1 MAASDALPIPRKNV
15 AMRVTFGIFDADGD
29 LVTGAT
35 GLDSEVS
42 KDGGSF
48 TDATSEAT
56 EIGSTGIYYLDLT
69 STEMNADTVA
79 VQVKTSTSGAKTTVI
94 VMYPE
99 EAGDVRADVVQI
111 SGDSTAADNLEAAA
125 DGTGY
130 NLGGGSVVAASVTGA
145 VGSVATGGITAASIA
160 ADAIGASEL
169 AADAIAEIQSGLALA
184 TSTTAAAIRSALG
197 LASANLDTQLDALPT
212 AAENADAIW
221 DELLSGH
228 AVAGSAGH
236 YLTDAGAA
244 ADPLM
249 NTVPGSYTSGSAGYA
264 LGRIGSGQITTVSRV
279 SQAGNIEELIGGATY
294 SSAAGTSFDW
304 TDADNV
310 WPTLTGATITVSLA
324 HPDGQTAS
332 YSGSVVTA
340 TGSGKKVRLELT
352 AVQSA
357 ALQTLTVGR
366 WSLMVWAT
374 LSGGSVVPLV
384 SGYANVIDRPGP

>member
-1 MAASDALPIPRKNV
+1 
-15 AMRVTFGIFDADGD
+15 
-29 LVTGAT
+29 
-35 GLDSEVS
+35 
-42 KDGGSF
+42 
-48 TDATSEAT
+48 
-56 EIGSTGIYYLDLT
+56 
-69 STEMNADTVA
+69 
-79 VQVKTSTSGAKTTVI
+79 
-94 VMYPE
+94 
-99 EAGDVRADVVQI
+99 
-111 SGDSTAADNLEAAA
+111 
-125 DGTGY
+125 
-130 NLGGGSVVAASVTGA
+130 
-145 VGSVATGGITAASIA
+145 
-160 ADAIGASEL
+160 
-169 AADAIAEIQSGLALA
+169 
-184 TSTTAAAIRSALG
+184 
-197 LASANLDTQLDALPT
+197 
-212 AAENADAIW
+212 
-221 DELLSGH
+221 
-228 AVAGSAGH
+228 
-236 YLTDAGAA
+236 
-244 ADPLM
+244 M

-357 ALQTLTVGR
+357 ALQALTVGR

>member
-1 MAASDALPIPRKNV
+1 MIIPVVPAATSQSVYFKVVDN
-15 AMRVTFGIFDADGD
+15 T
-29 LVTGAT
+29 T
-35 GLDSEVS
+35 GLAVTTITSATAGLAISYQNTQTGTVTAITLSDLAAANSAYS
-42 KDGGSF
+42 SGGIKHIAGGVYRLCVP
-48 TDATSEAT
+48 DAAIPAT
-56 EIGSTGIYYLDLT
+56 EG
-69 STEMNADTVA
+69 A
-79 VQVKTSTSGAKTTVI
+79 VTVI
-94 VMYPE
+94 
-99 EAGDVRADVVQI
+99 AGVATAYQVWGCELVGKPVEVV
-111 SGDSTAADNLEAAA
+111 SGSL
-125 DGTGY
+125 
-130 NLGGGSVVAASVTGA
+130 VAASVTAGVGLADGA
-145 VGSVATGGITAASIA
+145 ITAAKIA

-228 AVAGSAGH
+228 AVEGSAGH

-357 ALQTLTVGR
+357 ALQALTVGR